1 MSSEKPSILVVDDD
15 DAGRFVKAQV
25 MRRAGMSVEEAAT
38 GQEALDFVGRQQPDL
53 VLLDVNLPDINGFEV
68 CRRIKARGPTP
79 AQVVQV
85 SSTAITTE
93 DRAAGLHH
101 GADAYLIEPVPP
113 EVLVATVRAHLR
125 IRRIEMAL
133 AEALERARQAQD
145 DAERANQAKDD
156 FLAKLSHELRTP
168 LNGMSGW
175 LWHLRQPEVSDAIR
189 ARALDGLDRNV
200 KVQKQ
205 LINELLDVSR
215 IERGKIELDRTSV
228 DLRALLQE
236 SIEAVRSD
244 AVAKSLAVDL
254 TASPATVHGD
264 YSRLRQISDNLLNNA
279 VQFTAPGGRIAVSL
293 SVSDGTAVVQIR
305 DNGLGIEPAFL
316 PHVFESF
323 RQAPNS
329 PDGHGGLGLGLAI
342 AKQLALL
349 HGGTIAAESEG
360 VGHGATFTVRLPVSS
375 PDQAKAGA
383 PADVSHTLDGIRLLV
398 VEDHFDSRQLLQA
411 MLRSAGATVKGASSA
426 SAALALLKEQSFDAM
441 VSDIGLPDMDGL
453 SLLQTA
459 RNVGYKLPAVAVT
472 AYTSE
477 RDRERI
483 RTAGYVAHVGKPVDY
498 DELIRFVRD
507 VCRR

>member
-1 MSSEKPSILVVDDD
+1 MRLPAIQLDDRRFQDLVSEARLRIH
-15 DAGRFVKAQV
+15 
-25 MRRAGMSVEEAAT
+25 RACPEWTEHNVSDPGITLIELFAWMTEMTIYRLNRVPDKLHVALLDLLGIRLDGPAAAT
-38 GQEALDFVGRQQPDL
+38 TSLRFRLADAPTEPILIGGGSTEVGTPRTAQDESVIFQVDEDFTIP
-53 VLLDVNLPDINGFEV
+53 VL
-68 CRRIKARGPTP
+68 RP
-79 AQVVQV
+79 AAYVVQ
-85 SSTAITTE
+85 
-93 DRAAGLHH
+93 
-101 GADAYLIEPVPP
+101 
-113 EVLVATVRAHLR
+113 
-125 IRRIEMAL
+125 
-133 AEALERARQAQD
+133 
-145 DAERANQAKDD
+145 RANQAKDD

-293 SVSDGTAVVQIR
+293 SVSEGTAVVQIR

>member
-1 MSSEKPSILVVDDD
+1 MPAEKPIILVVDDD
-15 DAGRFVKAQV
+15 DAGRFVKSQV
-25 MRRAGMSVEEAAT
+25 IRRAGMTVEEAGT
-38 GQEALDFVGRQQPDL
+38 GQQALDFVEQLQPDL
-53 VLLDVNLPDINGFEV
+53 VLLDVNLPDIGGFEV

-79 AQVVQV
+79 AQVVQL

-101 GADAYLIEPVPP
+101 GADAYLVEPIAP

-125 IRRIEMAL
+125 IRRIELAL
-133 AEALERARQAQD
+133 ADALDRARRAQD

-215 IERGKIELDRTSV
+215 IERGKIELDRTTV

-236 SIEAVRSD
+236 SVEAVRAD
-244 AVAKSLAVDL
+244 AAAKALSVDL
-254 TASPATVHGD
+254 TASAATVYGD

-279 VQFTAPGGRIAVSL
+279 VQFTPAGGRIAVSL
-293 SVSDGTAVVQIR
+293 SVSDGHAVVQIR

-329 PDGHGGLGLGLAI
+329 PDAHGGLGLGLAI
-342 AKQLALL
+342 ARQLAVL
-349 HGGTIAAESEG
+349 HGGAISADSDG
-360 VGHGATFTVRLPVSS
+360 VGHGATFTVRLPVSL
-375 PDQAKAGA
+375 PDQVRQTSSV
-383 PADVSHTLDGIRLLV
+383 DVSHTLDGIRLLV

-426 SAALALLKEQSFDAM
+426 GGALALLKQHAFDAM

-453 SLLQTA
+453 HLLQAA
-459 RNVGYKLPAVAVT
+459 RNVGHRLPAVAVT

-483 RTAGYVAHVGKPVDY
+483 RTAGYVAHVAKPVDY